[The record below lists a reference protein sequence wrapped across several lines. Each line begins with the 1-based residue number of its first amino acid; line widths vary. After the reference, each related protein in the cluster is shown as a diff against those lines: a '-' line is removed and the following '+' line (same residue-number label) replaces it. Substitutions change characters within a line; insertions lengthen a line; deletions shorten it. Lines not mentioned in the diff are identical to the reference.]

1 VCASAGTLGRRL
13 AHGVLQGVEGE
24 GACLDDELSSLSCLN
39 DVECDI
45 FNVDDALVESIAAII
60 SAVAGTP
67 DDERW
72 GGNGRGGGGATPA
85 WTRLFKTRQRENCE
99 RR

>member
-1 VCASAGTLGRRL
+1 MCVSAGTLGRRL

-24 GACLDDELSSLSCLN
+24 GACLDGKLSSLSCLN

-67 DDERW
+67 DNERW
-72 GGNGRGGGGATPA
+72 GGNERGGGEGNAGVDKA
-85 WTRLFKTRQRENCE
+85 V
-99 RR
+99 